1 MRKRI
6 LSVFLVIVLMIGV
19 ADHALAATIS
29 DIKKQQQETQQKL
42 DSIGSSIGDLEDEK
56 EGIDAEIDE
65 LDSTLVE
72 VLASISLMEEDIE
85 AKKEEIKIAEA
96 EYDEAVENE
105 KEQYKAMKMRI
116 KFMYEKGDKTYAQLF
131 FEAKSLG
138 DMVNKAEYIEKL
150 YEYDRKLL
158 IEFQD
163 IKQKVAELKEKL
175 ETEESE
181 LEAAQF
187 ELEEE
192 KAVLEEM
199 LAERKEAA
207 KDYEVQ
213 LARARQEAAAYK
225 ALIKQQAAQIK
236 QLEAEEAK
244 RRAAEEAAKKK
255 NNSSTSS
262 GSKETY
268 TPSAAAA
275 NFDKS
280 MIDKASG
287 SSKGKEIA
295 KFGCNFIGNPYVA
308 GGTSLTNGADCSGF
322 TQAVYKNFGYS
333 IPRNS
338 TAQRS
343 YGTGVELSQAEPGD
357 IVCYAGH
364 VAIYIGNGLIVHA
377 STAKTGIKISNVTY
391 RPILSVRRIV

>member
-6 LSVFLVIVLMIGV
+6 LSVFLVTVLMMSM
-19 ADHALAATIS
+19 ADRVSASSIS
-29 DIKKQQQETQQKL
+29 EIKRQQQETQNRL
-42 DSIGSSIGDLEDEK
+42 NSISGSISDLQDEK
-56 EGIDAEIDE
+56 EGIDEEIGE
-65 LDSTLVE
+65 LDATLVE

-85 AKKEEIKIAEA
+85 AKKEEIKAAEA
-96 EYDEAVENE
+96 EYEEAVKNE
-105 KEQYKAMKMRI
+105 KEQYEAMKLRI
-116 KFMYEKGDKTYAQLF
+116 KFMYEKGDETYAQLF

-138 DMVNKAEYIEKL
+138 DMLNKAEYIEKL
-150 YEYDRKLL
+150 YEYDRRLL
-158 IEFQD
+158 KEFQD
-163 IKQKVAELKEKL
+163 TKEKVAELKEKL
-175 ETEESE
+175 EIEESD

-192 KAVLEEM
+192 QASLEEM

-213 LARARQEAAAYK
+213 LAKAKQEAAAYK

-255 NNSSTSS
+255 NNSS
-262 GSKETY
+262 GSESKATY

-295 KFGCNFIGNPYVA
+295 KFACNFIGNPYVA

-333 IPRNS
+333 VPRNS
-338 TAQRS
+338 TSQRA

-364 VAIYIGNGLIVHA
+364 VALYIGNGLIVHA
-377 STAKTGIKISNVTY
+377 STAKTGIKISSVTY